1 MWLDDF
7 SQHLG
12 WPSAERVISPKG
24 GGQEHYARQIR
35 TKIGDA
41 LARFA
46 KGVTVETGILTSNPD
61 SDSSESPIAII
72 CQFSRAVEDDVLREA
87 QRLAWNFT
95 RASILITFEPHRVQ
109 AWSSAMAPKTG
120 RSLRKLDALRAV
132 PPLVVEQDAKR
143 AGLLESE
150 AAQVLH
156 WVNLVSGD
164 FVKEHPAKFR
174 KDERA
179 DAKLVGNLRAVRA
192 KLIDAGLEMEVCHS
206 LLARLIFT
214 QFLFQRRDNDGNPA
228 INKRVL
234 EGRFDGTL
242 KKVYPHSTALQSILR
257 NKSETYELFQWLN
270 TKFNGDL
277 FTGKG
282 TTEADRKLEWE
293 KEKRVVSQAHLN
305 ILADFVSGEINLGT
319 GQTSLWPEYSFDAL
333 PLEFISSV
341 YEEFLGETTQKES
354 SAYYTPSHLV
364 DFVLDGVLP
373 WGGTEWKLRVLDPCC
388 GSGIFLVKAF
398 QRLVQRWRNA
408 NPGADPKADDLRAI
422 LGQLMGVDRNVE
434 AVRVAAFSLC
444 LAMCDEIDPR
454 QYWKST
460 LFPPLRG
467 HRLIGSD
474 FFAEEHP
481 GFRTKEEAASWDL
494 IIGNAP
500 WKGGALA
507 EDSLA
512 TKWAERNGWPVADK
526 NVGPL
531 FLSKAAAL
539 CKPEGSVSLILPAMP
554 LLYQRSTGPTLDYR
568 RKLFTTCTVEEV
580 VSFTHLRAYL
590 FPGISARAC
599 LLTMRPVSCSGE
611 TAFTYIC
618 PKPQGNGED
627 DSLIA
632 IDPQDIHTMTHSE
645 AVNDPVIWSALL
657 VGGRRDWR
665 LVRRL
670 AHEMTL
676 TKLVAKSP
684 SKALPGQCLLTRE
697 GIIRGA
703 SKQRYETEIEDRKIL
718 DLPTFPP
725 DAGLVLKGETLPPNK
740 QSTVHERDSTN
751 FTAFES
757 PQLLIKQ
764 TVIKE
769 SGRFRAVMVQAPN
782 DGKGVIATQ
791 SYITV
796 HQFKDGDAWLRSA
809 CLALN
814 SRLAT
819 YFGLLTSSR
828 LVANRAEALSSDIL
842 DVPLPPADQIPP
854 IENLTLA
861 EVDEVV
867 EKAFSLTEAE
877 SALIADL
884 LDVVYRDGGR
894 KGNEK
899 PGRLPTQRVLDDN
912 ADGELHAYADFMI
925 KSLRA
930 TFGKSKAVRATIF
943 EEDAGQSR
951 LPLRMLAVHLDW
963 PNQRKLI
970 KHDVMTSKDLLAQMS
985 DFFRKR
991 LGVRSR
997 FGEPL
1002 SAGIGFQRVAR
1013 LFITHLAKDGTKVP
1027 TVLLLKPDQ
1036 RRYWTRSQ
1044 ALRDADELAAMIQ
1057 SAGATHRSKA

>member
-12 WPSAERVISPKG
+12 WPSAERVTTPKG

-41 LARFA
+41 LTRFA
-46 KGVTVETGILTSNPD
+46 KGVTIETGLLTSNSD
-61 SDSSESPIAII
+61 ADSSEAPIAIV
-72 CQFSRAVEDDVLREA
+72 CQFSQAVGDHVLREA

-95 RASILITFEPHRVQ
+95 RASLLITLEPHRVQ
-109 AWSSAMAPKTG
+109 AWSSAMAPKKGKTQ
-120 RSLRKLDALRAV
+120 RKLDALRAL
-132 PPLVVEQDAKR
+132 PPLVVEQGSKR
-143 AGLLESE
+143 ASLLESD

-164 FVKEHPAKFR
+164 FVKERPTKFR

-179 DAKLVGNLRAVRA
+179 DSKLVGNLRAVRT
-192 KLIDAGLEMEVCHS
+192 KLLEGGLGMENCHN

-214 QFLFQRRDNDGNPA
+214 QFLFQRRDSDGNPA
-228 INKRVL
+228 ISQRVL
-234 EGRFDGTL
+234 EGRFDGSL
-242 KKVYPHSTALQSILR
+242 KRFYSASTALQQILQD
-257 NKSETYELFQWLN
+257 KSETYALFQWLN
-270 TKFNGDL
+270 AKFNGDL

-282 TTEADRKLEWE
+282 STDAERKQEWE
-293 KEKRVVSQAHLN
+293 KEKRDVSQAHLN
-305 ILADFVSGEINLGT
+305 ILAEFVSGEIDLGT

-341 YEEFLGETTQKES
+341 YEEFLGEDQKES

-373 WGGTEWKLRVLDPCC
+373 WGGTDWKLRVLDPCC
-388 GSGIFLVKAF
+388 GSGIFLVKSF

-408 NPGADPKADDLRAI
+408 NPGADPKADDLRTI
-422 LGQLMGVDRNVE
+422 LSQLMGVDRNVE

-474 FFAEEHP
+474 FFAEEHS
-481 GFRTKEEAASWDL
+481 GFKTQEDAASWDL
-494 IIGNAP
+494 IVGNAP

-507 EDSLA
+507 EDALA
-512 TKWAERNGWPVADK
+512 TKWAENNGWPIADK

-539 CKPEGSVSLILPAMP
+539 CKPEGTISLILPAMP

-568 RKLFTTCTVEEV
+568 RKLFTTCTIEEV

-599 LLTMRPVSCSGE
+599 LLTMRPVPCSGE

-632 IDPQDIHTMTHSE
+632 IDPQDIHTLTHSE
-645 AVNDPVIWSALL
+645 GINDPVIWSALL

-665 LVRRL
+665 LVKRL
-670 AHEMTL
+670 AGEVTL
-676 TKLVAKSP
+676 SKLAKKPQTDPIASALLITRDGIKRTKGTPRIDK
-684 SKALPGQCLLTRE
+684 E
-697 GIIRGA
+697 
-703 SKQRYETEIEDRKIL
+703 IL
-718 DLPTFPP
+718 DRHILEAPVFPSEGSLWLDAKQLPKNQNSKVEAESANNYEAFNPP
-725 DAGLVLKGETLPPNK
+725 QMLVKKTIL
-740 QSTVHERDSTN
+740 
-751 FTAFES
+751 
-757 PQLLIKQ
+757 
-764 TVIKE
+764 KE
-769 SGRFRAVMVQAPN
+769 SGRFQARLVRPAS
-782 DGKGVIATQ
+782 DKKGVIATMRYV
-791 SYITV
+791 SI
-796 HQFKDGDAWLRSA
+796 HQCHGGDAWLRSA

-819 YFGLLTSSR
+819 YFGLLSSSR
-828 LVANRAEALSSDIL
+828 LVANRAEALSGDIL
-842 DVPLPPADQIPP
+842 DVPLPPADQIPAL
-854 IENLTLA
+854 ENLSLA
-861 EVDEVV
+861 QVDGVV
-867 EKAFSLTEAE
+867 EKAFSLSEAE

-884 LDVVYRDGGR
+884 LDVVYRDGG
-894 KGNEK
+894 KEGNEK
-899 PGRLPTQRVLDDN
+899 PGRLPTQRVLNDS

-930 TFGKSKAVRATIF
+930 TFGKSKAVRVTIF
-943 EEDAGQSR
+943 DEDAGQSR
-951 LPLRMLAVHLDW
+951 LPLRMVAVHLEW

-970 KHDVMTSKDLLAQMS
+970 KHDVMTSKGLLAEMS
-985 DFFRKR
+985 DFFKKR

-997 FGEPL
+997 SGEPL
-1002 SAGIGFQRVAR
+1002 TAGIGFQRVAR
-1013 LFITHLAKDGTKVP
+1013 LFITHSAEDGTKVP

-1044 ALRDADELAAMIQ
+1044 ALRDADELAATIQ
-1057 SAGATHRSKA
+1057 SAGATRRSKA